1 MAQRHSTRSA
11 DRPRPATV
19 RPATGMLALA
29 RLAARGPPPPAG
41 RAFSKYLPRARA
53 KRLPLTPKRAG
64 KGYAKGSGARPT
76 GRRTRAGRFVVDAAR
91 AVRLVAPAR
100 GGRALGPYVARAVPR
115 MPYAAPRPPSYEDA

>member
-1 MAQRHSTRSA
+1 
-11 DRPRPATV
+11 
-19 RPATGMLALA
+19 MLALA

-91 AVRLVAPAR
+91 AVRLVAPAP

-115 MPYAAPRPPSYEDA
+115 MPYAAPRPPR

>member
-1 MAQRHSTRSA
+1 
-11 DRPRPATV
+11 
-19 RPATGMLALA
+19 MLALA
-29 RLAARGPPPPAG
+29 RLAARGLPPPAG

-64 KGYAKGSGARPT
+64 KGHAKGGGARPT

-91 AVRLVAPAR
+91 VVRLVAPAP

-115 MPYAAPRPPSYEDA
+115 MPHGAPRPPRSLRRTLC

>member
-1 MAQRHSTRSA
+1 
-11 DRPRPATV
+11 
-19 RPATGMLALA
+19 MLALA

-64 KGYAKGSGARPT
+64 KGCAKGSGARPT

-91 AVRLVAPAR
+91 VVRLVAPAP

-115 MPYAAPRPPSYEDA
+115 MPHGAPRPPR